1 VKPLAAVLLAATAL
15 ALPERW
21 LHNARERTAEGRARW
36 EQGDFPA
43 AARALDQAL
52 ELGGEQAALQFN
64 AGSGHLAAGTP
75 GLAVPLLQRAADAAA
90 LAPAGSPAAAV
101 RPDALYNLGN
111 AHLAAGDPQAAA
123 DAFRACL
130 RLAPGHQPAKHNLEL
145 ALQQAGQPSPQQAPG
160 GQGEPQPADG
170 ETRPQGGGGANQGGE
185 GEGQPEGAQ
194 TRPQGEGGSS
204 APPRSERSARSPRLP
219 RFDPQEDMSAEQA
232 ANLLEAV
239 ENLEREQRRAQAD
252 EERRQRARRSTE
264 KDW

>member
-1 VKPLAAVLLAATAL
+1 VKPIAAALLAATAL
-15 ALPERW
+15 AVPERW

-52 ELGGEQAALQFN
+52 ELGGEEAALQFN

-75 GLAVPLLQRAADAAA
+75 GLALPLLQRAADAAA
-90 LAPAGSPAAAV
+90 LAPAGSPAAAM

-123 DAFRACL
+123 DAYRACL
-130 RLAPGHQPAKHNLEL
+130 RQEPGHQPAKHNLEL

-160 GQGEPQPADG
+160 EQGEPRPGDT
-170 ETRPQGGGGANQGGE
+170 ETQPQGEGGDGPREDGQ
-185 GEGQPEGAQ
+185 GQPEGA
-194 TRPQGEGGSS
+194 RPPPEGDGG
-204 APPRSERSARSPRLP
+204 AGPPPRPERSKRSPRLP